1 VAEMSIKTLCS
12 FPTKT
17 IPSINKMRYEMNS
30 KVKSVLDS
38 ILDQFK
44 NSDNIPQMIALATFP
59 TADFPMH
66 KWSLLNQLV
75 CYFTGL
81 TDFRGYKQWLEVK
94 RFVTKGE
101 KATHILVPWIKKD
114 KDEQT
119 NEEKSH
125 LSGFITACVFA
136 VEQTEGEQLEY
147 QQLELPPFPLMD
159 RAKELG
165 VNVAAIPGSY
175 DHYGYYSQTNKV
187 IALASPEECVF
198 FHEVC
203 HLADDKINGI
213 KTGQDPIQEITAELG
228 ALALCQIVG
237 LDGSK
242 HLGNHYRYIESYA
255 KEVELSPYSAILK
268 VISNTEKILN
278 FLLQEE
284 KCLIEQ

>member
-1 VAEMSIKTLCS
+1 
-12 FPTKT
+12 
-17 IPSINKMRYEMNS
+17 MNS

-94 RFVTKGE
+94 RFVKKGE
-101 KATHILVPWIKKD
+101 KSTHILVPWIKKD

-119 NEEKSH
+119 NEEKFH
-125 LSGFITACVFA
+125 LAGFITACVFA
-136 VEQTEGEQLEY
+136 VEQTEGDPLEY
-147 QQLELPPFPLMD
+147 QQIQLPEFPLMD

-175 DHYGYYSQTNKV
+175 DHFGYYSPTKKV

-203 HLADDKINGI
+203 HLADEKING
-213 KTGQDPIQEITAELG
+213 KLEKGQNPLQEITAELG
-228 ALALCQIVG
+228 ALALCNIVG

-255 KEVELSPYSAILK
+255 KEVDLSPYSAVLK

-278 FLLQEE
+278 FLLKEE

>member
-1 VAEMSIKTLCS
+1 
-12 FPTKT
+12 
-17 IPSINKMRYEMNS
+17 MNS

-75 CYFTGL
+75 CYFSGL

-94 RFVTKGE
+94 RFVKKGE
-101 KATHILVPWIKKD
+101 KSTHILVPWIKKD
-114 KDEQT
+114 KDDQGED
-119 NEEKSH
+119 KSH
-125 LSGFITACVFA
+125 LAGFITACVFA
-136 VEQTEGEQLEY
+136 VEQTEGEKLEY

-255 KEVELSPYSAILK
+255 KEVALSPYSAVLK